1 MNLLLIAAV
10 VALLVTW
17 YALGQRR
24 RRAAREAAELE
35 ARLRSRKA
43 NRVPVVSSN
52 LLGGTAGAERSRAPA
67 PRDERTDRSA

>member
-35 ARLRSRKA
+35 ARLRSRRA
-43 NRVPVVSSN
+43 NRIPVVSAN
-52 LLGGTAGAERSRAPA
+52 LRGSTADAAQSPSTAARSTRP
-67 PRDERTDRSA
+67 DRSA